1 MIVLCELSSLQQL
14 ESAISIYFII
24 HSYFCVS
31 VWERLQT
38 KKDIT
43 LQTLAGC
50 CLSFSL
56 VHTPQNV

>member
-1 MIVLCELSSLQQL
+1 MRVVLFATIGICNQYIFHYTLVLL
-14 ESAISIYFII
+14 
-24 HSYFCVS
+24 CLCLGKVS
-31 VWERLQT
+31 N